1 MFEMMQVAR
10 ELSSNIKLKDG
21 GSWRIAYLLL
31 KLSHLLFVS
40 EQQGL
45 ISNKTRLCVSSIAL
59 A

>member
-31 KLSHLLFVS
+31 KLSDLLFVS

-45 ISNKTRLCVSSIAL
+45 ISNKTRLGVSSIAL